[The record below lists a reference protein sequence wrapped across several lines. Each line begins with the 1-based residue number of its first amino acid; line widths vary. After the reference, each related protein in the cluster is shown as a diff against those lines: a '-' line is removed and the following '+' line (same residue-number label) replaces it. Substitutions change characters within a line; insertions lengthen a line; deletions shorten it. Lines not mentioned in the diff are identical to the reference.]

1 MTQSI
6 YSFERTE
13 LRVLQNTCE
22 GDNEK
27 FLNLVADIV
36 GKLIQER
43 NQLKYDLGL
52 AKEWIIELENG
63 ED

>member
-13 LRVLQNTCE
+13 LRVLQNKCE

-36 GKLIQER
+36 EKLTQER
-43 NQLKYDLGL
+43 DQLKYDLWM
-52 AKEWIIELENG
+52 AKNRIIKLENG